1 MWKAY
6 KKTKFKNLLPNK
18 TSYFM
23 GIMET
28 GPTLI
33 LESSR
38 RPKNRSDFYSVSLS
52 KLSNSISKCPLR
64 QQDVGREKV
73 I

>member
-1 MWKAY
+1 
-6 KKTKFKNLLPNK
+6 
-18 TSYFM
+18 M

-64 QQDVGREKV
+64 QQGVGREKV